1 MKREI
6 GKLWGIRHLE
16 VVPIVAG
23 AWLARLG
30 IGITI
35 RKGLLQKTALL
46 ARNSK
51 DSKDGV
57 RKLKEKE

>member
-16 VVPIVAG
+16 VVLIVAG

-30 IGITI
+30 ITI
-35 RKGLLQKTALL
+35 RKGLLQRTALL